1 MLCGVRIEHGSSL
14 VGHSDAD
21 VALHALTD
29 ALLGAIGLGDIGTH
43 FPPSDPKWRG
53 AASYQFLT
61 YARDQVLERGYA
73 VANVDVTLVCEA
85 PKIGPH
91 RAVMIKRLSDL
102 LGTEEARIS
111 VKATTS
117 EGLGFTGRGEGIAC
131 QAVASIVG
139 VG

>member
-1 MLCGVRIEHGSSL
+1 
-14 VGHSDAD
+14 
-21 VALHALTD
+21 
-29 ALLGAIGLGDIGTH
+29 
-43 FPPSDPKWRG
+43 
-53 AASYQFLT
+53 QFLT